1 MGKKKRLPVIIAFA
15 AVLLIGILWVTMPV
29 AVRLSCSLRIY
40 CASAAAEEDAVDY
53 VTYDNGR
60 LVFANRESLQF
71 LSKMVL
77 EGELE
82 DVTGCSLAPWP
93 TPTYYIDDWQI
104 GGNNCLS
111 YHHFGRLYIITP
123 KNYVAEEH
131 FQELIDN
138 AMMFFEDESGQILE
152 LQPCM
157 ADRVEILH
165 ETEDEAQ
172 DTTVTVTD
180 EKIISEL
187 KAMYDTLQTQ
197 VTSRP
202 MAEDRFVLTFYQGD
216 RLIWT
221 WRIAPWEDDGW
232 VITSS
237 SLEQGNYRV
246 TNGFDFDRL
255 AELSKGQRIE
265 VRDGG
270 VLLPYRISS
279 VFITHIDFIS
289 MKPTQWAAEGEAVE
303 NLRDWLS
310 KLECELLEVEEGQTP
325 GGGGSRE
332 EYDFEFNLAEGDHP
346 VLSPVLSYSVKGP
359 DESYLLIDGNLYS
372 VSNPSDPPV
381 TGPQKENAVENSDDR
396 LAELSKGQ
404 QIEARDGA
412 VLLPYAVN
420 TAGQTYGSALSA
432 RSHKERPDLISAVG
446 NHGNVGYIYSS
457 DLDAGEPITP
467 SEALAQQTRIE
478 ELIEECDGEEII
490 VFRTIPLYDVDGITI
505 LDEYNISF
513 TSINGF

>member
-1 MGKKKRLPVIIAFA
+1 MRKKKYLRVIIAFA
-15 AVLLIGILWVTMPV
+15 AVSLIGILWVTTPV
-29 AVRLSCSLRIY
+29 AARLSCSLRIY

-60 LVFANRESLQF
+60 LVFANKESLQF
-71 LSKMVL
+71 LSKMAL

-93 TPTYYIDDWQI
+93 IPTYYIDDWEI

-123 KNYVAEEH
+123 KNYDAEEH

-165 ETEDEAQ
+165 ETGDEAQ

-180 EKIISEL
+180 GKIISEL
-187 KAMYDTLQTQ
+187 KAMYDTLQTE

-221 WRIAPWEDDGW
+221 WRIAPWKDDGW

-237 SLEQGNYRV
+237 SLEGGNYRV

-255 AELSKGQRIE
+255 AELSKGQ
-265 VRDGG
+265 
-270 VLLPYRISS
+270 
-279 VFITHIDFIS
+279 
-289 MKPTQWAAEGEAVE
+289 
-303 NLRDWLS
+303 
-310 KLECELLEVEEGQTP
+310 
-325 GGGGSRE
+325 
-332 EYDFEFNLAEGDHP
+332 
-346 VLSPVLSYSVKGP
+346 
-359 DESYLLIDGNLYS
+359 
-372 VSNPSDPPV
+372 
-381 TGPQKENAVENSDDR
+381 
-396 LAELSKGQ
+396 

-412 VLLPYAVN
+412 VLFPYAVN

-446 NHGNVGYIYSS
+446 SHGTVGYIYSS

-467 SEALAQQTRIE
+467 SEALTQQTRIE
-478 ELIEECDGEEII
+478 ELIEGCDGEEII

-513 TSINGF
+513 TSTDGF

>member
-1 MGKKKRLPVIIAFA
+1 MKKKRLPVIIAFA
-15 AVLLIGILWVTMPV
+15 AVSLIGILWVTTPV
-29 AVRLSCSLRIY
+29 AARLSCSLRIY

-53 VTYDNGR
+53 VTYDNDR
-60 LVFANRESLQF
+60 LVFANKESLQF
-71 LSKMVL
+71 LSKMAL

-93 TPTYYIDDWQI
+93 IPTYYIDDWEI

-123 KNYVAEEH
+123 KNYDAEEH

-165 ETEDEAQ
+165 ETGDEAQ

-180 EKIISEL
+180 GKIISEL
-187 KAMYDTLQTQ
+187 KAMYDTLQTE

-221 WRIAPWEDDGW
+221 WRIAPWKDDGW

-237 SLEQGNYRV
+237 SLEGGNYRV

-255 AELSKGQRIE
+255 AELSKGQ
-265 VRDGG
+265 
-270 VLLPYRISS
+270 
-279 VFITHIDFIS
+279 
-289 MKPTQWAAEGEAVE
+289 
-303 NLRDWLS
+303 
-310 KLECELLEVEEGQTP
+310 
-325 GGGGSRE
+325 
-332 EYDFEFNLAEGDHP
+332 
-346 VLSPVLSYSVKGP
+346 
-359 DESYLLIDGNLYS
+359 
-372 VSNPSDPPV
+372 
-381 TGPQKENAVENSDDR
+381 
-396 LAELSKGQ
+396 

-412 VLLPYAVN
+412 VLFPYAVN

-446 NHGNVGYIYSS
+446 SHGTVGYIYSS

-467 SEALAQQTRIE
+467 SEALTQQTRIE
-478 ELIEECDGEEII
+478 ELIEGCDGEEII

-513 TSINGF
+513 TSTDGF

>member
-1 MGKKKRLPVIIAFA
+1 MKKKRLPVIIAFA
-15 AVLLIGILWVTMPV
+15 AVSLIGILWVTTPV
-29 AVRLSCSLRIY
+29 AARLSCSLRIY

-60 LVFANRESLQF
+60 LVFANKESLQF
-71 LSKMVL
+71 LSKMAL

-93 TPTYYIDDWQI
+93 IPTYYIDDWEI

-123 KNYVAEEH
+123 KNYDAEEH

-165 ETEDEAQ
+165 ETGDEAQ

-180 EKIISEL
+180 GKIISEL
-187 KAMYDTLQTQ
+187 KAMYDTLQTE

-221 WRIAPWEDDGW
+221 WRIAPWKDDGW

-237 SLEQGNYRV
+237 SLEGGNYRV

-255 AELSKGQRIE
+255 AELSKGQ
-265 VRDGG
+265 
-270 VLLPYRISS
+270 
-279 VFITHIDFIS
+279 
-289 MKPTQWAAEGEAVE
+289 
-303 NLRDWLS
+303 
-310 KLECELLEVEEGQTP
+310 
-325 GGGGSRE
+325 
-332 EYDFEFNLAEGDHP
+332 
-346 VLSPVLSYSVKGP
+346 
-359 DESYLLIDGNLYS
+359 
-372 VSNPSDPPV
+372 
-381 TGPQKENAVENSDDR
+381 
-396 LAELSKGQ
+396 

-412 VLLPYAVN
+412 VLFPYAVN

-446 NHGNVGYIYSS
+446 SHGTVGYIYSS

-467 SEALAQQTRIE
+467 SEALTQQTRIE
-478 ELIEECDGEEII
+478 ELIEGCDGEEII

-505 LDEYNISF
+505 HDEYNISF
-513 TSINGF
+513 TSTDGF

>member
-1 MGKKKRLPVIIAFA
+1 MKKKRLPAIIAFA
-15 AVLLIGILWVTMPV
+15 AVSLIGILWVTTPV
-29 AVRLSCSLRIY
+29 AARLSCSLRIY

-53 VTYDNGR
+53 VTYDNDR
-60 LVFANRESLQF
+60 LVFANKESLQF
-71 LSKMVL
+71 LSKMAL

-93 TPTYYIDDWQI
+93 IPTYYIDDWEI

-123 KNYVAEEH
+123 KNYDAEEH

-165 ETEDEAQ
+165 ETGDEAQ

-180 EKIISEL
+180 GKIISEL
-187 KAMYDTLQTQ
+187 KAMYDTLQTE

-221 WRIAPWEDDGW
+221 WRIAPWKDDGW

-237 SLEQGNYRV
+237 SLEGGNYRV

-255 AELSKGQRIE
+255 AELSKGQ
-265 VRDGG
+265 
-270 VLLPYRISS
+270 
-279 VFITHIDFIS
+279 
-289 MKPTQWAAEGEAVE
+289 
-303 NLRDWLS
+303 
-310 KLECELLEVEEGQTP
+310 
-325 GGGGSRE
+325 
-332 EYDFEFNLAEGDHP
+332 
-346 VLSPVLSYSVKGP
+346 
-359 DESYLLIDGNLYS
+359 
-372 VSNPSDPPV
+372 
-381 TGPQKENAVENSDDR
+381 
-396 LAELSKGQ
+396 

-412 VLLPYAVN
+412 VLFPYAVN

-446 NHGNVGYIYSS
+446 SHGTVGYIYSS

-467 SEALAQQTRIE
+467 SEALTQQTRIE
-478 ELIEECDGEEII
+478 ELIEGCDGEEII

-513 TSINGF
+513 TSTDGF

>member
-1 MGKKKRLPVIIAFA
+1 MKKKRLPAIIAFA
-15 AVLLIGILWVTMPV
+15 AVSLIGILWVTTPV
-29 AVRLSCSLRIY
+29 AARLSCSLRIY

-60 LVFANRESLQF
+60 LVFANKESLQF
-71 LSKMVL
+71 LSKMAL

-93 TPTYYIDDWQI
+93 IPTYYIDDWEI

-123 KNYVAEEH
+123 KNYDAEEH

-165 ETEDEAQ
+165 ETGDEAQ

-180 EKIISEL
+180 GKIISEL
-187 KAMYDTLQTQ
+187 KAMYDTLQTE

-221 WRIAPWEDDGW
+221 WRIAPWKDDGW

-237 SLEQGNYRV
+237 SLEGGNYRV

-255 AELSKGQRIE
+255 AELSKGQ
-265 VRDGG
+265 
-270 VLLPYRISS
+270 
-279 VFITHIDFIS
+279 
-289 MKPTQWAAEGEAVE
+289 
-303 NLRDWLS
+303 
-310 KLECELLEVEEGQTP
+310 
-325 GGGGSRE
+325 
-332 EYDFEFNLAEGDHP
+332 
-346 VLSPVLSYSVKGP
+346 
-359 DESYLLIDGNLYS
+359 
-372 VSNPSDPPV
+372 
-381 TGPQKENAVENSDDR
+381 
-396 LAELSKGQ
+396 

-412 VLLPYAVN
+412 VLFPYAVN

-446 NHGNVGYIYSS
+446 SHGTVGYIYSS

-467 SEALAQQTRIE
+467 SEALTQQTRIE
-478 ELIEECDGEEII
+478 ELIEGCDGEEII

-513 TSINGF
+513 TSTDGF

>member
-1 MGKKKRLPVIIAFA
+1 MRKKKRLPVIIAFA

-29 AVRLSCSLRIY
+29 AARLSCSLRIY
-40 CASAAAEEDAVDY
+40 CASAAAEEGAVDY

-60 LVFANRESLQF
+60 LVFANKESLQF
-71 LSKMVL
+71 LSKMAL

-93 TPTYYIDDWQI
+93 IPTYYIDDWEI

-123 KNYVAEEH
+123 KNYDAEEH

-165 ETEDEAQ
+165 ETGDEAQ

-180 EKIISEL
+180 GKIISEL
-187 KAMYDTLQTQ
+187 KAMYDTLQTE

-221 WRIAPWEDDGW
+221 WRIAPWKDDGW

-237 SLEQGNYRV
+237 SLEGGNYRV

-255 AELSKGQRIE
+255 AELSKGQ
-265 VRDGG
+265 
-270 VLLPYRISS
+270 
-279 VFITHIDFIS
+279 
-289 MKPTQWAAEGEAVE
+289 
-303 NLRDWLS
+303 
-310 KLECELLEVEEGQTP
+310 
-325 GGGGSRE
+325 
-332 EYDFEFNLAEGDHP
+332 
-346 VLSPVLSYSVKGP
+346 
-359 DESYLLIDGNLYS
+359 
-372 VSNPSDPPV
+372 
-381 TGPQKENAVENSDDR
+381 
-396 LAELSKGQ
+396 

-412 VLLPYAVN
+412 VLFPYAVN

-446 NHGNVGYIYSS
+446 SHGTVGYIYSS

-467 SEALAQQTRIE
+467 SEALTQQTRIE
-478 ELIEECDGEEII
+478 ELIEGCDGEEII

-513 TSINGF
+513 TSTDGF

>member
-1 MGKKKRLPVIIAFA
+1 MKKKRLPAIIAFA
-15 AVLLIGILWVTMPV
+15 AVSLIGILWVTTPV
-29 AVRLSCSLRIY
+29 AARLSCSLRIY

-53 VTYDNGR
+53 VTYDNDR
-60 LVFANRESLQF
+60 LVFANKESLQF
-71 LSKMVL
+71 LSKMAL

-93 TPTYYIDDWQI
+93 IPTYYIDDWEI

-123 KNYVAEEH
+123 KNYDAEEH
-131 FQELIDN
+131 FQELIGN

-165 ETEDEAQ
+165 ETGDEAQ

-180 EKIISEL
+180 GKIISEL
-187 KAMYDTLQTQ
+187 KAMYDTLQTE

-221 WRIAPWEDDGW
+221 WRIAPWKDDGW

-237 SLEQGNYRV
+237 SLEGGNYRV

-255 AELSKGQRIE
+255 AELSKGQ
-265 VRDGG
+265 
-270 VLLPYRISS
+270 
-279 VFITHIDFIS
+279 
-289 MKPTQWAAEGEAVE
+289 
-303 NLRDWLS
+303 
-310 KLECELLEVEEGQTP
+310 
-325 GGGGSRE
+325 
-332 EYDFEFNLAEGDHP
+332 
-346 VLSPVLSYSVKGP
+346 
-359 DESYLLIDGNLYS
+359 
-372 VSNPSDPPV
+372 
-381 TGPQKENAVENSDDR
+381 
-396 LAELSKGQ
+396 

-412 VLLPYAVN
+412 VLFPYAVN

-446 NHGNVGYIYSS
+446 SHGTVGYIYSS

-467 SEALAQQTRIE
+467 SEALTQQTRIE
-478 ELIEECDGEEII
+478 ELIEGCDGEEII

-513 TSINGF
+513 TSTDGF

>member
-1 MGKKKRLPVIIAFA
+1 MGKKKRLRVIIAFA
-15 AVLLIGILWVTMPV
+15 AVFLIGILWVTMPV
-29 AVRLSCSLRIY
+29 AARLSCSLRIY

-53 VTYDNGR
+53 VTYDNDR
-60 LVFANRESLQF
+60 LVFANKESLQF
-71 LSKMVL
+71 LSKMAL

-93 TPTYYIDDWQI
+93 IPTYYIDDWEI

-123 KNYVAEEH
+123 KNYDAEEH

-165 ETEDEAQ
+165 ETGDEAQ

-180 EKIISEL
+180 GKIISEL
-187 KAMYDTLQTQ
+187 KAMYDTLQTE

-221 WRIAPWEDDGW
+221 WRIAPWKDDGW

-237 SLEQGNYRV
+237 SLEGGNYRV

-255 AELSKGQRIE
+255 AELSKGQ
-265 VRDGG
+265 
-270 VLLPYRISS
+270 
-279 VFITHIDFIS
+279 
-289 MKPTQWAAEGEAVE
+289 
-303 NLRDWLS
+303 
-310 KLECELLEVEEGQTP
+310 
-325 GGGGSRE
+325 
-332 EYDFEFNLAEGDHP
+332 
-346 VLSPVLSYSVKGP
+346 
-359 DESYLLIDGNLYS
+359 
-372 VSNPSDPPV
+372 
-381 TGPQKENAVENSDDR
+381 
-396 LAELSKGQ
+396 

-412 VLLPYAVN
+412 VLFPYAVN

-446 NHGNVGYIYSS
+446 SHGTVGYIYSS

-467 SEALAQQTRIE
+467 SEALTQQTRIE
-478 ELIEECDGEEII
+478 ELIEGCDGEEII

-513 TSINGF
+513 TSTDGF

>member
-1 MGKKKRLPVIIAFA
+1 MKKKHLPVIIAFA
-15 AVLLIGILWVTMPV
+15 AVSLIGILWVVTPV
-29 AVRLSCSLRIY
+29 AARLSCSLRIY

-53 VTYDNGR
+53 VTCDNGR
-60 LVFANRESLQF
+60 LVFANKESLQF
-71 LSKMVL
+71 LSKMAL

-93 TPTYYIDDWQI
+93 IPTYYIDDWEI

-123 KNYVAEEH
+123 KNYDAEEH

-165 ETEDEAQ
+165 ETGDEAQ

-180 EKIISEL
+180 GKIISEL
-187 KAMYDTLQTQ
+187 KAMYDTLQTE

-221 WRIAPWEDDGW
+221 WRIAPWKDDGW

-237 SLEQGNYRV
+237 SLEGGNYRV

-255 AELSKGQRIE
+255 AELSKGQ
-265 VRDGG
+265 
-270 VLLPYRISS
+270 
-279 VFITHIDFIS
+279 
-289 MKPTQWAAEGEAVE
+289 
-303 NLRDWLS
+303 
-310 KLECELLEVEEGQTP
+310 
-325 GGGGSRE
+325 
-332 EYDFEFNLAEGDHP
+332 
-346 VLSPVLSYSVKGP
+346 
-359 DESYLLIDGNLYS
+359 
-372 VSNPSDPPV
+372 
-381 TGPQKENAVENSDDR
+381 
-396 LAELSKGQ
+396 

-412 VLLPYAVN
+412 VLFPYAVN

-446 NHGNVGYIYSS
+446 SHGTVGYIYSS

-467 SEALAQQTRIE
+467 SEALTQQTRIE
-478 ELIEECDGEEII
+478 ELIEGCDGEEII

-513 TSINGF
+513 TSTDGF